1 MVQLIITN
9 GAMQSKNKNKLTL
22 LERAVLVAVYVM
34 AGSGVGLVI
43 AIMAVSKLWTE
54 ITLLVFMAAILFLM
68 GSIAI
73 GSKQ

>member
-1 MVQLIITN
+1 
-9 GAMQSKNKNKLTL
+9 MQSKHKNKLTL
-22 LERAVLVAVYVM
+22 LERAVLVAIYVM
-34 AGSGVGLVI
+34 AGSGIGLVI

-54 ITLLVFMAAILFLM
+54 ITLLTFMAAVLFLM